1 MTFLRRGAAAI
12 VLAGTAVVL
21 AACSAVTPTTSETA
35 TGTAAAPEASG
46 GLFGGN
52 FLTIAMV
59 VLLAV
64 LVFFMWR
71 SSRKR
76 KNAAQELQ
84 STMVPGVEVM
94 TSFGLFGTLVSVDDV
109 ASTAEL
115 EVSPGN
121 IVKVHRQTLVKVV
134 EPTTGTAGDTPRSV
148 EEAMEIAE
156 REQAVREGRSE
167 VEIDREVAEIMGD
180 SLDEPRFG
188 ERVTKSDDVAEGDEG
203 TEGEAPKKP

>member
-1 MTFLRRGAAAI
+1 MTFLRRGVAAI

-21 AACSAVTPTTSETA
+21 AACSAVAPTTQQPAPGETSA
-35 TGTAAAPEASG
+35 PAADG

-59 VLLAV
+59 VLLVV

-76 KNAAQELQ
+76 KTEAQKLQ
-84 STMVPGVEVM
+84 TTMVPGVQVM
-94 TSFGLFGTLVSVDDV
+94 TSFGLFGTLVSVDDL

-134 EPTTGTAGDTPRSV
+134 EPTTGPAGDTPRSV

-156 REQAVREGRSE
+156 REQKAREGGLTE
-167 VEIDREVAEIMGD
+167 AEIDREVAELTGE
-180 SLDEPRFG
+180 SLEEPRFG
-188 ERVTKSDDVAEGDEG
+188 ERIRNDDVAEGDEG
-203 TEGEAPKKP
+203 SEGEAPKKP

>member
-1 MTFLRRGAAAI
+1 MGPVPDTIETALRASISPGAFGELSVALGGIGDYI
-12 VLAGTAVVL
+12 VTEASGLAVMD
-21 AACSAVTPTTSETA
+21 A

-134 EPTTGTAGDTPRSV
+134 EPTTGDQDRSPSGYP
-148 EEAMEIAE
+148 
-156 REQAVREGRSE
+156 QAFKGVHRR
-167 VEIDREVAEIMGD
+167 
-180 SLDEPRFG
+180 L
-188 ERVTKSDDVAEGDEG
+188 
-203 TEGEAPKKP
+203 